1 MDMLALLCENVK
13 LAEVVSECD
22 LELVT
27 FFLQNNM
34 YSQSPSFRQH
44 LVALCK
50 KVHLPHLSTVSQC
63 FVATVRRKMCGRG
76 QNQKHMFVPLASVS
90 GIISLK
96 ISHLLMHAFR

>member
-50 KVHLPHLSTVSQC
+50 KVHLSHLNTVSQC
-63 FVATVRRKMCGRG
+63 FCSYSSKENVWAGTEPKAYVCATSYCIK
-76 QNQKHMFVPLASVS
+76 NK
-90 GIISLK
+90 
-96 ISHLLMHAFR
+96 